1 MEAEM
6 IYDEIRVDKNNLDEE
21 WERQSRSSFDF
32 GKDLA
37 DARQEMAHKKRLMD
51 LALADAMDFVLQNY
65 EDYGLNKQQANSS
78 TFVRNAALKS
88 DEYQNAYKDFINA
101 EHDVNVLQAASY
113 AMLDKKMSLEY
124 LTKLF
129 LADYYTMETTVDD
142 YRREQLREKVAGNPR
157 LRRKQEDG
165 SADYDS

>member
-1 MEAEM
+1 
-6 IYDEIRVDKNNLDEE
+6 
-21 WERQSRSSFDF
+21 
-32 GKDLA
+32 
-37 DARQEMAHKKRLMD
+37 
-51 LALADAMDFVLQNY
+51 
-65 EDYGLNKQQANSS
+65 
-78 TFVRNAALKS
+78 
-88 DEYQNAYKDFINA
+88 
-101 EHDVNVLQAASY
+101 
-113 AMLDKKMSLEY
+113 MLDKKMSLEY